1 VSLER
6 YALSSVEKGWK
17 RGLQIEADRGRRD
30 YPPIRPH
37 EARLISALIDGRSID
52 DAAVA
57 YGSTIAVLERLAAR
71 GLIKPSDGRI
81 EVTNVGHEAVGKP
94 VESLVGRANS

>member
-1 VSLER
+1 MTLKR
-6 YALSSVEKGWK
+6 YALSSVKKGWN
-17 RGLQIEADRGRRD
+17 RGLEIEQERGRRD

-37 EARLISALIDGRSID
+37 EARLLCALIEGRSIEE
-52 DAAVA
+52 AAVA

-81 EVTNVGHEAVGKP
+81 EVTNVGHEAVGAP
-94 VESLVGRANS
+94 VESLVGRAKS